1 MGDGGSGSD
10 RGEIFEQLKEE
21 GRESACEV
29 TEIGRACAG
38 RPQKNGVGMGN
49 GTGQVGRSI
58 LMNWCAVGGSCTC
71 AAPPSPHC
79 WRRPALQ
86 DGVCAA

>member
-1 MGDGGSGSD
+1 MGDGGSRSD

-38 RPQKNGVGMGN
+38 RPQKSGVGMGN

-58 LMNWCAVGGSCTC
+58 LDELVCCGGGV
-71 AAPPSPHC
+71 ARPPPNC
-79 WRRPALQ
+79 WRRLALQ
-86 DGVCAA
+86 DGVCAAG